1 MSSVPV
7 PGRRWPSV
15 HLERRLH
22 VEPRRAALVRLLGV
36 VTALVLAGIFLQL
49 TGRSALTLAADV
61 MRSTFGERRG
71 LEETAVIAT
80 PILLDAIAVAIALR
94 MRIWNIGA
102 EGQFYMGAWAAAG
115 IGIHFH
121 FATPLLLLMMAL
133 AGVIGGAIWILVPA
147 IARSYWNVNEII
159 TTLLLNFVAVTWVEW
174 FSIDIWRDKQAA
186 VIQATPLVNARL
198 PGLFGST
205 TLHIGFLLPLALAV
219 VAWYV
224 FRNTR
229 WGFEVD
235 MIGGNPRAAEFAGI
249 NVRRRILA
257 VMLISGAIAGLSGM
271 VHLAGAAGRL
281 QGTISNSYGFSGFI
295 VAALAGGS
303 FVGLVAGGLFIALLL
318 HSGILLQTAGLSVYI
333 VLAIYGMVLVGI
345 AVAEMAARYRLV
357 ITGGG
362 STGTSSPASEELP

>member
-1 MSSVPV
+1 MSSVSGA
-7 PGRRWPSV
+7 GRRRV

-22 VEPRRAALVRLLGV
+22 VEPRRAAVVRLLGV
-36 VTALVLAGIFLQL
+36 VTALLIAGIFLQI
-49 TGRSALTLAADV
+49 TGRSALALLGEV
-61 MRSTFGERRG
+61 VRSTFGERRG

-102 EGQFYMGAWAAAG
+102 EGQFYIGAWAAAG

-121 FATPLLLLMMAL
+121 FPTPVLLVLMAI
-133 AGVIGGAIWILVPA
+133 AGIIGGALWMLVPA
-147 IARSYWNVNEII
+147 IARAYWNVNEII

-186 VIQATPLVNARL
+186 VIQATPLMNARL

-205 TLHIGFLLPLALAV
+205 TLHAGFLLPLALAA

-249 NVRRRILA
+249 NVRRRILT

-333 VLAIYGMVLVGI
+333 VLAIYGLVLVGI
-345 AVAEMAARYRLV
+345 AVAEMAARYRIV
-357 ITGGG
+357 ITRGRPSVAG
-362 STGTSSPASEELP
+362 SPEEALP